1 MSRVFSIIFF
11 GIIFAIFP
19 LTLFYGGIFVNYF
32 SFYGIK
38 EYFNGFFMQN
48 LNLIFYIILAIFS
61 GIAFNVNTNIL
72 RYMYLILLFV
82 LSSTFIPSVG
92 KNVGDRIF
100 LKNTRIILNGEQQ
113 NVKLIYKDKSKIYY
127 SVVGSKEVIRME
139 LKGK

>member
-82 LSSTFIPSVG
+82 FSSTFIPSVG